1 AEYKI
6 DPKFQKE
13 EEIILERHIKSEFV
27 FENDTASEY
36 RLIHEKKLINSD
48 NAIER
53 NNKVYIPAGM
63 NDNLIANKLRVILK
77 NGKIIELKQSRSEE
91 RRVGKECRRRR

>member
-1 AEYKI
+1 MIKIKSVLLTLFISVSVWNVQAQKFEFKNYEFSSAEYKI

-36 RLIHEKKLINSD
+36 RLIHEKKT
-48 NAIER
+48 
-53 NNKVYIPAGM
+53 NKF
-63 NDNLIANKLRVILK
+63 
-77 NGKIIELKQSRSEE
+77 
-91 RRVGKECRRRR
+91 